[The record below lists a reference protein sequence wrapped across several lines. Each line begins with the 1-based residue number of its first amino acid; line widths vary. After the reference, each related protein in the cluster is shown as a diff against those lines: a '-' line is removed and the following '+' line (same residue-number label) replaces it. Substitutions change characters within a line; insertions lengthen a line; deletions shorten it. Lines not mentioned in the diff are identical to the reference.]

1 MAEAKLQV
9 EKNLNS
15 DFDALLE
22 EILTYDIRGS
32 FIDTILSI
40 KQQRDELIKKYIEDG
55 NFEFEQELEN
65 ELDPFRILETNLDQ
79 IEKFKKDQYVKK
91 TRIPKDLLN
100 HPAKCNYENIIKLE
114 FD

>member
-40 KQQRDELIKKYIEDG
+40 KQ
-55 NFEFEQELEN
+55 
-65 ELDPFRILETNLDQ
+65 
-79 IEKFKKDQYVKK
+79 
-91 TRIPKDLLN
+91 
-100 HPAKCNYENIIKLE
+100 
-114 FD
+114 